1 MTDITALA
9 PSPRAA
15 QVLAESLVWDNH
27 GCMPL
32 VAKAD
37 FLPQLSRYRKSGVN
51 MVSINVTYDVYPWYH
66 GLKMLAYFRSWLSSH
81 ADQYVLVRSVSD
93 VIDAKRTQK
102 LAVAFDIE
110 GACAIDDQI
119 SLIDLYYDLGVRWML
134 VAYNRNN
141 RAGGGCKDQDSGL
154 TEFGRQVV
162 AEMARVGMVVCCSH
176 TGERTAMQVIEH
188 SPHPV
193 ILSHSNPLS
202 MWRHRRNVSDS
213 LMQAVAATGG
223 VVGLNGLGHFLGDSS
238 PDTFIRHLDYAVA
251 LIGPE
256 HVGLGLDYVFDVTEM
271 SDMVAK
277 NPEMFPPNEGYG
289 GKLEMLA
296 PESIPV
302 VVDGLLKLGY
312 SNENLRAIL
321 GGNFLRVAQKV
332 WK

>member
-1 MTDITALA
+1 
-9 PSPRAA
+9 
-15 QVLAESLVWDNH
+15 
-27 GCMPL
+27 MPL
-32 VAKAD
+32 VTKPD
-37 FLPQLSRYRKSGVN
+37 FLPQLSRYRRSGVN

-66 GLKMLAYFRSWLSSH
+66 GLKMIAYFRWWLASH

-102 LAVAFDIE
+102 LAVAFDVE

-154 TEFGRQVV
+154 TEFGRKVV
-162 AEMARVGMVVCCSH
+162 TEMARVGMVVCCSH

-188 SPHPV
+188 SPNPV

-213 LMQAVAATGG
+213 LMRAVATTGG
-223 VVGLNGLGHFLGDSS
+223 VVGLNGLGHFLGDNS
-238 PDTFIRHLDYAVA
+238 PETFIRHLDYAVG

-271 SDMVAK
+271 SDIVAK

-289 GKLEMLA
+289 AKLEMLA

-302 VVDGLLKLGY
+302 VVEGLLKLGY
-312 SNENLRAIL
+312 SNESLRAIL
-321 GGNFLRVAQKV
+321 GGNFLRVAQRV